1 MGLGIL
7 LAIVATFGWGLGDVF
22 VRRAMFGAR
31 AETVTVVLVAMV
43 VVSLGAVG
51 VVSVGFEPFASRR
64 ASFFGLTALMGLLTW
79 ITGNLL
85 YFHGMRRAG
94 VLVAAPVLGIAPLF
108 GIFLAVTFGGERPSA
123 LTLLGAA
130 AIVTGVLAVLTDRN
144 RVPR

>member
-7 LAIVATFGWGLGDVF
+7 LAIVATFGWGFGDVF

-31 AETVTVVLVAMV
+31 AETVTVVLVGMV
-43 VVSLGAVG
+43 AVSLGAVG
-51 VVSVGFEPFASRR
+51 VVSVGFEPFVSMR

-94 VLVAAPVLGIAPLF
+94 VIVVAPVLGVAPLF
-108 GIFLAVTFGGERPSA
+108 AIFLAVTFGGERPSA

-130 AIVTGVLAVLTDRN
+130 AIVTGVLVVLTDRN